1 MWSGDYSTYE
11 WLGKRKL
18 SDIDEEIGNNSV
30 HRSLF
35 TTQPP
40 WCSYFGVTCGNAVG
54 TYEYASVIEIFLDS
68 LSLYGTLADSIG
80 NFRSITTF
88 SMGSNYVSGT
98 IPSTIGGWKNSIDR
112 ILLFQN
118 ILEGSI
124 PEVLT
129 TCTKLTDLQLNEN
142 YFYGT
147 IPNSLGTLSSMS
159 VLQLFTNNLNGTIPS
174 SLGNLNK
181 LDRLRLEKNLL
192 TGTIPNSL
200 TQLTVVDLFHL
211 STNYLSGTIPSGI
224 NALTRMSRLLLQN
237 NKLTGTL
244 PFMADLVDLFEL
256 DVHSNRLTMGTNTEV
271 DAGIFSDLTLE
282 GPMNL
287 SRNCLTFP
295 SKNFYAT
302 GCGKF
307 FPTRQP
313 TSGKWAILPLL
324 HSNKL
329 IVLIYNYTSIFSTR
343 SIISAL

>member
-1 MWSGDYSTYE
+1 MWSGDYSTYV
-11 WLGKRKL
+11 WSGKRKL

-40 WCSYFGVTCGNAVG
+40 WCSYFGVTCGNEVG

-118 ILEGSI
+118 ILEGTI
-124 PEVLT
+124 PEVMID
-129 TCTKLTDLQLNEN
+129 CTKLTDIQLNEN

-147 IPNSLGTLSSMS
+147 IPNALGTLSSLS
-159 VLQLFTNNLNGTIPS
+159 VLQLFTNNLNGTIPA

-181 LDRLRLEKNLL
+181 LDRLRLERNLI

-200 TQLTVVDLFHL
+200 TELTNLDLLHL
-211 STNYLSGTIPSGI
+211 SINYLTGTIPSGI
-224 NALTRMSRLLLQN
+224 NALTRLSRLLLEK
-237 NKLTGTL
+237 NKLSGTI
-244 PFMADLVDLFEL
+244 PYMAGLVDLFEF
-256 DVHSNRLTMGTNTEV
+256 DVFSNRLTMGTNTEV
-271 DAGIFSDLTLE
+271 DPGIFSELTLD

-287 SRNCLTFP
+287 SSNCLTLP
-295 SKNFYAT
+295 SKGFYAT
-302 GCGKF
+302 GCDRV
-307 FPTRQP
+307 PTRQP
-313 TSGKWAILPLL
+313 TSSK
-324 HSNKL
+324 
-329 IVLIYNYTSIFSTR
+329 
-343 SIISAL
+343 